1 MEAFLD
7 KREDEIQMAVTIVAE
22 VNVTM
27 NIHEFGKENKETIL
41 LIHPSVV
48 KWDYFENVIPLLQKK
63 YHLLVPALPGYDF
76 ENNSDFTSV
85 EQIASELNDWLKAEG
100 YTELYAVYGCSMGGS
115 ISLLVALG
123 QKIPIR
129 HCIMDGGITPYQ
141 LPWIVTRF
149 IALKDYL
156 MMMIGRTGG
165 VGLLEKA
172 FATDEYT
179 KEDLQYVADVL
190 RHCSSKTLWRTFESC
205 NNYKVPVNIP
215 KLDTELHYWYSDG
228 EEKERK
234 QDIAYIRN
242 KFPQTKFEVL
252 PKLGHAGLVLL
263 KPELFVEMIDK
274 LG

>member
-1 MEAFLD
+1 
-7 KREDEIQMAVTIVAE
+7 
-22 VNVTM
+22 M

-48 KWDYFENVIPLLQKK
+48 KWDYFEYVIPLLQKK

-76 ENNSDFTSV
+76 ENDSDFSSV
-85 EQIASELNDWLKAEG
+85 EQIASELNAWLKAEG

-123 QKIPIR
+123 QQIPIK
-129 HCIMDGGITPYQ
+129 HCVMDGGITPYQ

-172 FATDEYT
+172 FATDDYS

-190 RHCSSKTLWRTFESC
+190 RHCSRKTLWRTFDSC
-205 NNYKVPVNIP
+205 NNYKIPTPVPKV
-215 KLDTELHYWYSDG
+215 DTKFYYWYAKG
-228 EEKERK
+228 ELKERK
-234 QDIAYIRN
+234 QDIAYIKQR
-242 KFPQTKFEVL
+242 FPQTEFEVL
-252 PKLGHAGLVLL
+252 PDLGHAGLALL
-263 KPELFVEMIDK
+263 KPELFTEMLER

>member
-48 KWDYFENVIPLLQKK
+48 KWDYFENVIPLLQQK

-263 KPELFVEMIDK
+263 RPELFVEMIDK

>member
-85 EQIASELNDWLKAEG
+85 EQIASELDDWLKAEG

-263 KPELFVEMIDK
+263 RPELFVEMIDK

>member
-1 MEAFLD
+1 M
-7 KREDEIQMAVTIVAE
+7 T
-22 VNVTM
+22 
-27 NIHEFGKENKETIL
+27 IHEFGKEHEKTIL

-48 KWDYFENVIPLLQKK
+48 KWDYFENVIPLLQEK

-76 ENNSDFTSV
+76 ENDSDFTSV
-85 EQIASELNDWLKAEG
+85 EQIASELNQWLKNEG
-100 YTELYAVYGCSMGGS
+100 YQELYAVYGCSMGGS

-129 HCIMDGGITPYQ
+129 HCISDGGITPYQ

-156 MMMIGRTGG
+156 MMMIGRAGG

-172 FATDEYT
+172 FATDEYS

-205 NNYKVPVNIP
+205 NNYKIP
-215 KLDTELHYWYSDG
+215 DPLPTLDTQIHYWYASE

-234 QDIAYIRN
+234 QDIEYVRRN
-242 KFPQTKFEVL
+242 FPQTDFTVL
-252 PKLGHAGLVLL
+252 HDLGHGGLVLL
-263 KPELFVEMIDK
+263 KPELFVEMIDQ

>member
-1 MEAFLD
+1 
-7 KREDEIQMAVTIVAE
+7 
-22 VNVTM
+22 M
-27 NIHEFGKENKETIL
+27 NIHEFGKENKKIIL

-48 KWDYFENVIPLLQKK
+48 KWDYFEVVIPLLQEN

-76 ENNSDFTSV
+76 ENDSDFSSV
-85 EQIASELNDWLKAEG
+85 EQIALELNGWIKANG
-100 YTELYAVYGCSMGGS
+100 YTEIYAVYGCSMGGS
-115 ISLLVALG
+115 IALMVTLG
-123 QKIPIR
+123 QMIKIK

-165 VGLLEKA
+165 VALLEKA
-172 FATDEYT
+172 FATDDYS

-190 RHCSSKTLWRTFESC
+190 RHCSRKTIWRTFDSC
-205 NNYKVPVNIP
+205 NNYKVPESVP
-215 KLDTELHYWYSDG
+215 KLRTQIHYWYAEG

-234 QDIAYIRN
+234 LDINYMKR

-263 KPELFVEMIDK
+263 KPELFAEMIDK

>member
-1 MEAFLD
+1 
-7 KREDEIQMAVTIVAE
+7 
-22 VNVTM
+22 M
-27 NIHEFGKENKETIL
+27 NIHEFGKENKKIIL

-48 KWDYFENVIPLLQKK
+48 KWDYFEVVIPLLQEN

-76 ENNSDFTSV
+76 ENDSDFSSV
-85 EQIASELNDWLKAEG
+85 EQIALELNGWIKANG
-100 YTELYAVYGCSMGGS
+100 YTEIYAVYGCSMGGS
-115 ISLLVALG
+115 IALMVTLG
-123 QKIPIR
+123 QMIKIK

-172 FATDEYT
+172 FATDDYS

-190 RHCSSKTLWRTFESC
+190 RHCSRKTLWRTFDSC
-205 NNYKVPVNIP
+205 NNYKVPDPVPEINTQI
-215 KLDTELHYWYSDG
+215 HYWYAKN

-234 QDIAYIRN
+234 LDIDYMKR
-242 KFPQTKFEVL
+242 KFPQTAFTVL
-252 PKLGHAGLVLL
+252 PELGHAGLVLL
-263 KPELFVEMIDK
+263 KPELFEEMVSS
-274 LG
+274 L